1 MTSTSTEYTISKIKK
16 LIDLN
21 GDMVNFRIHFRVY
34 GDHPFQALIVDQNT
48 LDTNPEINFKDV
60 DGELSGDIVS
70 DNGIYQP
77 HFMIL
82 KSDSPSSVTVDL
94 FKEELQITPQTRSN
108 ETTTTESTTGDG
120 QNNYLTFLAIGII
133 IACAGYYIM
142 YYKKETSGS
151 GLNRTALPK
160 SDMYQSLLSKL
171 KKVSLE

>member
-94 FKEELQITPQTRSN
+94 FKEELQITPPTRSD
-108 ETTTTESTTGDG
+108 ETTTTEPTTGT
-120 QNNYLTFLAIGII
+120 QTNYLTFLAIGII
-133 IACAGYYIM
+133 IACVGYYIM

-151 GLNRTALPK
+151 GLKGTDLPK